1 MNVIKTK
8 NIYRILYLIN
18 KRDRFLLGVQALIQV
33 LLNIFDLI
41 GVALIGIVGALS
53 VNGISSQAPGTR
65 VSSFLRII
73 KLENFTLQQQ
83 VGILGTLA
91 VLLLVTKTFVSLLLM
106 KKTLYFLTR
115 KSAEVSKLSVQK
127 LLNLPLLEIQK
138 FSIQDVIYN
147 VTTGVNS
154 LMISTLGLSF
164 ALVADFSLFFILLC
178 AMVVINP
185 AIAIT
190 AGLFFSVIVVTLYR
204 LMHKKAEELGRIDRV
219 YTIDENEKLLE
230 VLSSYRESTIKNR
243 RPYYASYIGDIQEK
257 KSRAQADQT
266 LMPNISKY
274 VVESSL
280 LLGTLLIT
288 AFQFVIQDAIHAI
301 ATLSIFMAA
310 GSRLAPAALRIQ
322 QGMIQIKSRIIP
334 GTHTLNFLKYI
345 ESYPVVASNLVE
357 FNSHHKGFEPIVK
370 VKDICLKYESSGFS
384 LNHITLE
391 INEGESVAI
400 VGASG
405 SGKTTLVDLI
415 LGLITPDS
423 GEIKI
428 SGEAPGNAIQKWD
441 GAIAYV
447 PQDVLVIN
455 KTVRENLTLGYDTN
469 SVPDELINFALD
481 TASLND
487 FVRSLPKGI
496 NTEVGERGAS
506 ISGGQRQRLGIA
518 RALITNPLLL
528 VLDEATSALDGETEL
543 RIAESINK
551 LKGKCTVIMIAH
563 RLSSI
568 RNADKVI
575 YMDSGR
581 IKAIGTF
588 AEVRNQ
594 VPDFDK
600 QAGIMGL

>member
-1 MNVIKTK
+1 M
-8 NIYRILYLIN
+8 YRILSIIS
-18 KRDRFLLGVQALIQV
+18 KRDRVLLGIQALVQI
-33 LLNIFDLI
+33 LLNILDLI

-53 VNGISSQAPGTR
+53 VNGISSKTPGTR
-65 VSSFLRII
+65 VSSFL
-73 KLENFTLQQQ
+73 KMVNLENFTLQQQ
-83 VGILGTLA
+83 VGILGAIA
-91 VLLLVTKTFVSLLLM
+91 VALLVTKTLVSLFLM
-106 KKTLYFLTR
+106 KRTLYFLGR
-115 KSAEVSKLSVQK
+115 KCSDISKKAIQSLLSM
-127 LLNLPLLEIQK
+127 PLLEIQK
-138 FSIQDVIYN
+138 LSNQDVIYK
-147 VTTGVNS
+147 VTTGVNALFLS
-154 LMISTLGLSF
+154 VLGLSV
-164 ALVADFSLFFILLC
+164 ALIADFSLFVILLV
-178 AMVVINP
+178 ALIIINP
-185 AIAIT
+185 AIALT
-190 AGLFFSVIVVTLYR
+190 SGLFFSIIILILYR
-204 LMHKKAEELGRIDRV
+204 SMHKQAQQIGEKERLYSIE
-219 YTIDENEKLLE
+219 ENEKLLE
-230 VLSSYRESTIKNR
+230 VLSSYRESVIKNR
-243 RPYYASYIGDIQEK
+243 RPYYAEYVGQIQQK
-257 KSRAQADQT
+257 KSRTQADRT

-274 VVESSL
+274 AVESAL
-280 LLGTLLIT
+280 LLGTLGIT
-288 AFQFVIQDAIHAI
+288 AFQFLLQDAFQAI
-301 ATLSIFMAA
+301 ATLSIFLAA
-310 GSRLAPAALRIQ
+310 GSRIAPAALRIQ
-322 QGMIQIKSRIIP
+322 QGLLQIKTGI
-334 GTHTLNFLKYI
+334 GTGLPTINFIQYLENFPF
-345 ESYPVVASNLVE
+345 ESSNEIL
-357 FNSHHKGFEPIVK
+357 FNSTHKDFVPEIK
-370 VKDICLKYESSGFS
+370 VNNLNLQYEGSGFS
-384 LNHITLE
+384 LQNISLE
-391 INEGESVAI
+391 IGKGESIAV

-423 GEIKI
+423 GEISI
-428 SGEAPGNAIQKWD
+428 SGETPNKAIQKWD

-455 KTVRENLTLGYDTN
+455 KTVRENLTLGYDAN

-481 TASLND
+481 TASLNE
-487 FVRSLPKGI
+487 FVRSLPNGI

>member
-1 MNVIKTK
+1 M
-8 NIYRILYLIN
+8 YRILSIIS
-18 KRDRFLLGVQALIQV
+18 KRDRVLLGIQALVQI
-33 LLNIFDLI
+33 LLNILDLI

-53 VNGISSQAPGTR
+53 VNGISSKTPGTR
-65 VSSFLRII
+65 MSSFL
-73 KLENFTLQQQ
+73 KMVNLDNFTLQQQ
-83 VGILGTLA
+83 VGILGAIA
-91 VLLLVTKTFVSLLLM
+91 VLLLVTKTLVSLFLM
-106 KKTLYFLTR
+106 KRTLYFLGR
-115 KSAEVSKLSVQK
+115 KCSSISKIAIQR

-138 FSIQDVIYN
+138 FSSQDVIYN
-147 VTTGVNS
+147 VTVGVNS
-154 LMISTLGLSF
+154 LILSALGLSI
-164 ALVADFSLFFILLC
+164 ALVADFSLFLILLI
-178 AMVVINP
+178 ALIVINP
-185 AIAIT
+185 AIALIS
-190 AGLFFSVIVVTLYR
+190 GLFFTLVVFTLYKV
-204 LMHKKAEELGRIDRV
+204 MHKQAQELGQIDRL
-219 YTIDENEKLLE
+219 YSIEENEKLLE
-230 VLSSYRESTIKNR
+230 VLSSYRESVIKNR
-243 RPYYASYIGDIQEK
+243 RTYYSDYVGKIQEK
-257 KSRAQADQT
+257 KSKAQADRT

-274 VVESSL
+274 VVESAL
-280 LLGTLLIT
+280 LLGTLGIT
-288 AFQFVIQDAIHAI
+288 AFQFIMQDALHAI
-301 ATLSIFMAA
+301 ATLSIFLAA
-310 GSRLAPAALRIQ
+310 GSRIAPAALRIQ
-322 QGMIQIKSRIIP
+322 QGLLQIKTGIGAGLPTI
-334 GTHTLNFLKYI
+334 NFIKYLETYSI
-345 ESYPVVASNLVE
+345 GSQNLIE
-357 FNSHHKGFEPIVK
+357 FNSTHFGFEPIIK
-370 VKDICLKYESSGFS
+370 VDHLNLRYESSGFS
-384 LNHITLE
+384 LKNISFE
-391 INEGESVAI
+391 INKGESVAI

-496 NTEVGERGAS
+496 NTEVGERGAN